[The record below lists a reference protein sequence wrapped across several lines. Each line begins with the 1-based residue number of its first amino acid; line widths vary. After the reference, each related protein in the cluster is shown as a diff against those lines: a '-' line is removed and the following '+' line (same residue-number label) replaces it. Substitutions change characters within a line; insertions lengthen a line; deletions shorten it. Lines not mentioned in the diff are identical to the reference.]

1 MLKKIIKKI
10 LLYFGLFYYLFIRG
24 GLGISMKISG
34 KMWLVVISNK
44 IKCVFGIF
52 FVGSIVF
59 FRFLIDCFYNKRGFD
74 VLVMDV
80 I

>member
-24 GLGISMKISG
+24 GLGINMKISG